1 MVDPKKKRYF
11 YAMMAG
17 FGAISLSIIL
27 FFVLFSARGISDA
40 FQKLSEI
47 MAPFIY
53 GSAVAYLLRPMCNYV
68 ERFLGQ
74 KLPHRFRHLALPL
87 AVAASVVAL
96 IFLVYLLINMIVPRL
111 YESIIGLWNIIPY
124 RVQEFM
130 KWAESNYG
138 ANEQLLE
145 FFNTSTTTLYQ
156 DLTEWAKNN
165 ILPQITNIVSGVG
178 TSAYRILRT
187 VYNLLVG
194 LIVAVYLLFGRKRF
208 ARQGVLIV
216 RSALP
221 ERWAE
226 MVLQETG
233 FVDRMFVGFLDAKI
247 LDSAIVGVLCYLGCV
262 TFRFPNALLISVFV
276 GVTNIIP
283 FFGPFIG
290 AVPSTLLIL
299 MEEPS
304 KAIWFVVFVLVLQQ
318 LDGNIIG
325 PRIMGNRT
333 GLSGFWVLFAI
344 IFFGGMWGIVGMAVC
359 VPVFAVIY
367 DLIKKL
373 VRRGLRQ
380 KGRYELWEQ
389 YIADFPNEDLPK

>member
-53 GSAVAYLLRPMCNYV
+53 GSVVAYLLRPMCNTV
-68 ERFLGQ
+68 ETFLEG
-74 KLPHRFRHLALPL
+74 KLPRRFRHLALPSAVL
-87 AVAASVVAL
+87 ASLVTLV
-96 IFLVYLLINMIVPRL
+96 FLVYLLINMIVPRL

-130 KWAESNYG
+130 NWAEANYD
-138 ANEQLLE
+138 ANEQLLQ
-145 FFNTSTTTLYQ
+145 FFNTSTNTLYY
-156 DLTEWAKNN
+156 DLTEWAKNT

-208 ARQGVLIV
+208 ARQGVLII
-216 RSALP
+216 RSLLP

-233 FVDRMFVGFLDAKI
+233 FVDRMFIGFLDAKI

-262 TFRFPNALLISVFV
+262 TFRFPNALLIAVFV

-290 AVPSTLLIL
+290 AVPSTLLIV

-325 PRIMGNRT
+325 PRVMGNRT

-389 YIADFPNEDLPK
+389 YIADYPNEDLPN

>member
-27 FFVLFSARGISDA
+27 FFVLYSARGISDA

-53 GSAVAYLLRPMCNYV
+53 GSVVAYLLRPMCNIM
-68 ERFLGQ
+68 ETFLGE
-74 KLPHRFRHLALPL
+74 KLPRMAKKYAPHV
-87 AVAASVVAL
+87 AVSVSVITL
-96 IFLVYLLINMIVPRL
+96 CLLVYLLINMIVPRL

-130 KWAESNYG
+130 KWAEANYD
-138 ANEQLLE
+138 ANEQLLQL
-145 FFNTSTTTLYQ
+145 FNTSTTTLYE
-156 DLTEWAKNN
+156 DMTNWARNN
-165 ILPQITNIVSGVG
+165 LMPQITNIVSGVG
-178 TSAYRILRT
+178 TGAYRFLRT

-216 RSALP
+216 RSLLP

-226 MVLQETG
+226 LMLKETG
-233 FVDRMFVGFLDAKI
+233 FVDRMFIGFLDAKI

-262 TFRFPNALLISVFV
+262 TFRFPNALLIAVFV

-299 MEEPS
+299 MEEPT

-318 LDGNIIG
+318 VDGNILG

-344 IFFGGMWGIVGMAVC
+344 IFFGGMWGIVGMAIC

-367 DLIKKL
+367 DLMKQL
-373 VRRGLRQ
+373 VKRGLRQ
-380 KGRYELWEQ
+380 KNKYELWEQ
-389 YIADFPNEDLPK
+389 YIADYPNEELPK

>member
-27 FFVLFSARGISDA
+27 FFILYSARGISDA

-53 GSAVAYLLRPMCNYV
+53 GAVVAYLLRPVCNFV
-68 ERFLGQ
+68 ETYLTE
-74 KLPHRFRHLALPL
+74 KLPSKAKHLALPI
-87 AVAASVVAL
+87 AVSVSIL
-96 IFLVYLLINMIVPRL
+96 TLLLMVYLLINMIVPRV
-111 YESIIGLWNIIPY
+111 YESVIGLWNVIPY
-124 RVQEFM
+124 RVQEFLA
-130 KWAESNYG
+130 WIETTDF

-156 DLTEWAKNN
+156 DLTEWVRNN
-165 ILPQITNIVSGVG
+165 FVPQISAIVSGVG
-178 TSAYRILRT
+178 TSAYRVMRTLYNILI
-187 VYNLLVG
+187 G
-194 LIVAVYLLFGRKRF
+194 FIVAVYLLYGRKRF
-208 ARQGVLIV
+208 ARQAVLIV
-216 RSALP
+216 RSCLP
-221 ERWAE
+221 ERWAD
-226 MVLQETG
+226 LILRETA
-233 FVDRMFVGFLDAKI
+233 FVDRMFIGFLDAKI

-262 TFRFPNALLISVFV
+262 IFRFPNALLIAVFV
-276 GVTNIIP
+276 GVTNVIP

-299 MEEPS
+299 MEQPS
-304 KAIWFVVFVLVLQQ
+304 KALWFVLFVLVLQQ
-318 LDGNIIG
+318 VDGNIIG

-359 VPVFAVIY
+359 VPVFAVLY
-367 DLIKKL
+367 DMVKKF
-373 VRRGLRQ
+373 VRRGLRE
-380 KGRYELWEQ
+380 KNKYELWEA
-389 YIADFPNEDLPK
+389 YIADYPNENLPK

>member
-53 GSAVAYLLRPMCNYV
+53 GSVVAYLLRPMCNYV

-96 IFLVYLLINMIVPRL
+96 IFMVYLLINMIVPRL

>member
-53 GSAVAYLLRPMCNYV
+53 GSVVAYLLRPMCNYV